1 LRTLL
6 VLALL
11 LSPPPAAAVDF
22 VVDSEADAPDAA
34 IDGTCADADGAC
46 TFRAA
51 LQEANATPVDAD
63 TIALPAGKFVLK
75 RTGTFEDAAAT
86 GDLDI
91 VGPVQIDGAGP
102 DATIVQGKKDRVF
115 DVFAAAEISGLTIT
129 KGKAPK
135 SEDDAEASGGGI
147 RNVSTLVLTDVK
159 LIRNAAADDSGGI
172 TNVGGTL
179 VLNDVLLSGN
189 KATDDAGA
197 LDNDGG
203 TVTLQQVTFEKN
215 KAKDEA
221 GAFES
226 EIGGSITGTN
236 VTISGN
242 RAREAGGANA
252 EQDGVVDL
260 TNATIVR
267 NKCKTGGCG
276 VQNEDAGSAF
286 LLVNS
291 IVADNQRVNCQGPIT
306 SEGGNLDTGATCG
319 FAAPD
324 DLPNAGDVGLS
335 PKLVVDDGALGL
347 PYHAVAA
354 DSPAI
359 DFAVDAE
366 CPALDVRSTPREDVP
381 DVGTS
386 VCDSGAVEYHA
397 PL

>member
-1 LRTLL
+1 VRTLL
-6 VLALL
+6 ALALL
-11 LSPPPAAAVDF
+11 ASAAPSLAVDF
-22 VVDSEADAPDAA
+22 VVDSTADAPDAA
-34 IDGTCADADGAC
+34 IDGTCADADGGC
-46 TFRAA
+46 TLRAA
-51 LQEANATPVDAD
+51 LQEANATPADAD

-75 RTGTFEDAAAT
+75 RTGAFEDAAAT
-86 GDLDI
+86 GDLD
-91 VGPVQIDGAGP
+91 VLGPVQIDGAGP
-102 DATIVQGKKDRVF
+102 EATIVQGKKDRVF
-115 DVFAAAEISGLTIT
+115 DVFAAVQIADLTIT

-135 SEDDAEASGGGI
+135 SEEDDEASGGGI
-147 RNVSTLVLTDVK
+147 RNVADLVLTNVH
-159 LIRNAAADDSGGI
+159 LIRNAAADDSGAI
-172 TNVGGTL
+172 TNEVGTL
-179 VLNDVLLSGN
+179 TLNDVLLSRN
-189 KATDDAGA
+189 KAGDDAGA

-203 TVTLQQVTFEKN
+203 TVTLSDVTFEKN

-226 EIGGSITGTN
+226 EEGGVITGTN

-267 NKCKTGGCG
+267 NKCKIGGCG
-276 VQNEDAGSAF
+276 VQNEDTGSF
-286 LLVNS
+286 FVLVNS
-291 IVADNQRVNCQGPIT
+291 IVADNPKVNCQGPI
-306 SEGGNLDTGATCG
+306 SAEGGNVDSGSTCG

-335 PKLVVDDGALGL
+335 PKLVVDDGAPGL

-366 CPALDVRSTPREDVP
+366 CPTLDVRGTAREDVP
-381 DVGTS
+381 DVGAS
-386 VCDSGAVEYHA
+386 VCDSGAVEFHA